1 MPAAEYALRTRRFV
15 GPMVTAPR
23 VGTAWRR
30 RPHRG
35 LLVRRRD
42 RRARRFTHA
51 HGCRGRCPPPH
62 KPLTHVS
69 DGGLRTLTGGLP
81 SALASMLWQKA
92 PIVGVSRRKLG
103 VTRRYLCGRSDA
115 CANRDDSRTDGSR
128 RRSGEITIIKAML
141 YVGTPLAG
149 VRFPPKKWTLL
160 TCFRDGFQRVPVVY
174 GERIPIAEC
183 LRS

>member
-1 MPAAEYALRTRRFV
+1 MPAAEHALRTRRFI
-15 GPMVTAPR
+15 GPMVTAP
-23 VGTAWRR
+23 
-30 RPHRG
+30 PRG
-35 LLVRRRD
+35 YRLAAAATPGSFGATPGPPSPPIYACPWVQG
-42 RRARRFTHA
+42 F
-51 HGCRGRCPPPH
+51 CPPPH

-81 SALASMLWQKA
+81 SALAWMLWQKA
-92 PIVGVSRRKLG
+92 QIVGVSRRKLG

-149 VRFPPKKWTLL
+149 VRFPPKKWTRL